1 MLTRVAQR
9 YVIAVG
15 AFLIAVVFTGIGLTS
30 AVECLAVFSVVY
42 VVAAAV
48 QARRSPYTGGLAV
61 GHRCVTR
68 TTTAASGRSRPSS
81 YGCAV
86 SRATP
91 GARPA
96 ARRPLSE
103 PCFR

>member
-48 QARRSPYTGGLAV
+48 QARRVAV
-61 GHRCVTR
+61 H
-68 TTTAASGRSRPSS
+68 
-81 YGCAV
+81 
-86 SRATP
+86 
-91 GARPA
+91 
-96 ARRPLSE
+96 RRPRRRAPVRYEDDDSGVW
-103 PCFR
+103 PQPTI